1 MPLGK
6 NTGHIAV
13 ACSSSC
19 LGPNIDQHS
28 LCIPS
33 RRQTYQMRALP
44 FYSCCHVMDGGAF
57 IMSRALLF
65 HQVAVVFVAALTAI
79 KALPT
84 FFWAESTSN
93 TSLVKR
99 RSTDL
104 HSYDPAAM
112 TSNQCQNVM
121 AVFSHGFHGY
131 RLWPRWA
138 MTSNFVKLEPLW
150 SLSRNR
156 SCWKTSTGDRDM
168 RQHITA
174 YHHISPPSGAMV
186 MGPDGP

>member
-33 RRQTYQMRALP
+33 HRQTYQMRALP
-44 FYSCCHVMDGGAF
+44 FYSCCHVMEGGAF

-65 HQVAVVFVAALTAI
+65 HQVAVVFVAALTAEI

-84 FFWAESTSN
+84 CGQNPPPTRV
-93 TSLVKR
+93 SLEVHR
-99 RSTDL
+99 F
-104 HSYDPAAM
+104 A
-112 TSNQCQNVM
+112 QNVM
-121 AVFSHGFHGY
+121 AVFSHGY
-131 RLWPRWA
+131 RLWPYGHH
-138 MTSNFVKLEPLW
+138 LELRQVGA
-150 SLSRNR
+150 SQE
-156 SCWKTSTGDRDM
+156 TGPAGRL
-168 RQHITA
+168 QQVTEI
-174 YHHISPPSGAMV
+174 
-186 MGPDGP
+186 